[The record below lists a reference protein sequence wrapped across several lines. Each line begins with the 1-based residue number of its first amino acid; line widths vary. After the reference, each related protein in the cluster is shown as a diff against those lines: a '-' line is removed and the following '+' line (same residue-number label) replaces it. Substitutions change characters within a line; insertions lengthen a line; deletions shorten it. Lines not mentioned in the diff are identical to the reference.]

1 MILRGSGGTDGWVD
15 GWNVTLK
22 ERLYSYLVHTHTH
35 IHLGMIE
42 LHADFFFSMARQV
55 SLYLPIKRN
64 EVRLI
69 KESKRRDS
77 GKRVREH
84 TASTQTEKQTDL
96 TSFYY
101 LSIIYLNSASR

>member
-1 MILRGSGGTDGWVD
+1 MDGGM
-15 GWNVTLK
+15 NVTFK
-22 ERLYSYLVHTHTH
+22 GYIVTWYIRTH
-35 IHLGMIE
+35 IHLIE
-42 LHADFFFSMARQV
+42 LHADFFFSMASQV

-69 KESKRRDS
+69 KIK
-77 GKRVREH
+77 H

-101 LSIIYLNSASR
+101 HIPKLCESVDAYNPFLSPEN